1 MNFHTL
7 KVMLAALGLSNTAP
21 AIEIPGYAIVAAQ
34 TLQRAISTT
43 VITEQERAEFGCP
56 TPRNNHHLEA

>member
-1 MNFHTL
+1 MKFHTF

-34 TLQRAISTT
+34 SLQRVISET

-56 TPRNNHHLEA
+56 MSRYERELED